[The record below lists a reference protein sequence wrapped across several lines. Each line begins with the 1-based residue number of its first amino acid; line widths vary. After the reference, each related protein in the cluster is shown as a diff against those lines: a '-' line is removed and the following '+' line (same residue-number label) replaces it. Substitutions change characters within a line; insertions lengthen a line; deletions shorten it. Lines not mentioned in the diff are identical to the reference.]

1 MDLEGLKT
9 QFDAKEARISQL
21 LRDYQELRGRF
32 DAKDAQ
38 CKLEKE
44 NTRKARSETAK
55 DKSSKSESD
64 SHRDWATC
72 HRW

>member
-44 NTRKARSETAK
+44 NTRKARSETRQRQVIEVRKRFAQ
-55 DKSSKSESD
+55 
-64 SHRDWATC
+64 RLGNLP
-72 HRW
+72 